1 MPVLHFTSEWFPLP
15 TGREDG
21 MEIFAVG
28 DVHGYCSHLQTM
40 LEVFS
45 EARDSQKQSILVS
58 LGDLIDRGPESI
70 RALDLMRKSKD
81 FGFTETHTLMG
92 NHEQLM
98 RLSLTGK
105 KMTEFTRYKT
115 ANAHT
120 PAHEIW
126 SWNGAGKT
134 LRELGLN
141 PEDML
146 YGSIKDFAY
155 ALNEGLGPEI
165 VAFLESLL
173 SHKRIGSLLFVHAGI
188 DPNRSI
194 EEALA
199 EPWDCLYDNH
209 WSWIRGEFLFSP
221 FKRSGLIAVHG
232 HTYPGRYNST
242 GFEASLFKFH
252 EGKINLDG
260 GSYNTGKIAGAQF
273 AKEKYRI
280 FIVSE

>member
-1 MPVLHFTSEWFPLP
+1 MPALHFKSEWLPLP
-15 TGREDG
+15 TGLEDG
-21 MEIFAVG
+21 VEIFAVG

-98 RLSLTGK
+98 RLSLSGK
-105 KMTEFTRYKT
+105 KMTEFTRYIP

-141 PEDML
+141 PEDM
-146 YGSIKDFAY
+146 F
-155 ALNEGLGPEI
+155 
-165 VAFLESLL
+165 
-173 SHKRIGSLLFVHAGI
+173 
-188 DPNRSI
+188 
-194 EEALA
+194 
-199 EPWDCLYDNH
+199 
-209 WSWIRGEFLFSP
+209 
-221 FKRSGLIAVHG
+221 
-232 HTYPGRYNST
+232 
-242 GFEASLFKFH
+242 
-252 EGKINLDG
+252 
-260 GSYNTGKIAGAQF
+260 
-273 AKEKYRI
+273 
-280 FIVSE
+280 